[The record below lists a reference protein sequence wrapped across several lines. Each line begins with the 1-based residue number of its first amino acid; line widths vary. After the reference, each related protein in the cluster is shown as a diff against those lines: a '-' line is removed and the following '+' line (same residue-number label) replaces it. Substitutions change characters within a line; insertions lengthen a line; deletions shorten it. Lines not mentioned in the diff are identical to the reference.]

1 MGTGRD
7 NYIQTV
13 TNADG
18 IEHGF
23 TAGSIAGGSDAGKRF
38 AKHRSSTDLV
48 CRSSTGRVDICGLGN
63 PTRSGRINAWNSDTA
78 GHTHVH
84 AINDNAGSGL

>member
-13 TNADG
+13 TSADG
-18 IEHGF
+18 IEYGF
-23 TAGSIAGGSDAGKRF
+23 TAGSIAGGSNAGERH
-38 AKHRSSTDLV
+38 AKHRGNTDLV
-48 CRSSTGRVDICGLGN
+48 CGNRTGRVDICRLGN
-63 PTRSGRINAWNSDTA
+63 PTRSGRITAWNSDTA
-78 GHTHVH
+78 GHTYVH